1 MRKTYLYM
9 TAVAMSAALAAGC
22 QKAEPAETTAAAE
35 TVAESTGTGMAESE
49 SSETSGT
56 AAQDDERLDG
66 LSPAS
71 GNRDGDGMT
80 KKERLRSKQMTVEN
94 M

>member
-35 TVAESTGTGMAESE
+35 TVAESTGTGMAESLLKPVEQRRRTMRGLRIITCFRE
-49 SSETSGT
+49 S
-56 AAQDDERLDG
+56 
-66 LSPAS
+66 
-71 GNRDGDGMT
+71 
-80 KKERLRSKQMTVEN
+80 
-94 M
+94 

>member
-56 AAQDDERLDG
+56 ARRTMRG
-66 LSPAS
+66 LRIITCFRES
-71 GNRDGDGMT
+71 
-80 KKERLRSKQMTVEN
+80 
-94 M
+94 

>member
-35 TVAESTGTGMAESE
+35 TVAESTGTGQRVSLLKPVEQRRRTMRGLRIITCFRES
-49 SSETSGT
+49 
-56 AAQDDERLDG
+56 
-66 LSPAS
+66 
-71 GNRDGDGMT
+71 
-80 KKERLRSKQMTVEN
+80 
-94 M
+94 